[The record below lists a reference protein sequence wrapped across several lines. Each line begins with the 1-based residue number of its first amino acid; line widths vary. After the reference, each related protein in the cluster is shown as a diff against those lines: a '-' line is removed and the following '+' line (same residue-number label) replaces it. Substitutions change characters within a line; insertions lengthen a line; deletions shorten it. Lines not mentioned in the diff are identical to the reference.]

1 MSGGW
6 RRRRWGV
13 KALAVVCVMLLTAPH
28 PVFCVLHAAVAGQGA
43 LSPLPSPDDR
53 ATHILSPGLWS
64 APHPGCEPSSSVM
77 RATMPDRMALV
88 SAHALVRG
96 PASQTTFGTVS
107 PRRADRAF
115 VPTVAARAPGPVPS
129 LAARLSVLQV
139 FLL

>member
-6 RRRRWGV
+6 RRRRRGV
-13 KALAVVCVMLLTAPH
+13 KALAVVCVMLLTAPQ
-28 PVFCVLHAAVAGQGA
+28 PVFCVLHAAVVGQGA
-43 LSPLPSPDDR
+43 HSPLPSPEDS
-53 ATHILSPGLWS
+53 ATRILSPGLWS

-88 SAHALVRG
+88 SPHALVRE

-107 PRRADRAF
+107 PRRADGAF
-115 VPTVAARAPGPVPS
+115 VPTVATRAPGPVPS